1 MFAMEIVAMT
11 QRIRIEQ
18 EHLASQNAFY
28 NVLGEPTFLNEEE
41 KASYLKLRDAIEAAL
56 LPQGLFEFQGVADI
70 ARRTI
75 EIARFQRV
83 QIAAIRSPVLLAE
96 FLKIVFGE
104 NIAKAT
110 QVALKYFGTDAKEA
124 EKAAKLLALE
134 GVTTEQVVGH
144 AIVAQS
150 GAIQVLDH
158 LIQSRE
164 SSNFRKI
171 KELKKLQK
179 KRANQSDR
187 GEALQQDTAPSLKR
201 NTRIRIS
208 SATGRAPRIVSSND
222 D

>member
-1 MFAMEIVAMT
+1 MFATEIVAMA
-11 QRIRIEQ
+11 QRYRIDQ
-18 EHLASQNAFY
+18 ALLGSQNAFY
-28 NVLGEPTFLNEEE
+28 DVLGEPTFLNEDE
-41 KASYLKLRDAIEAAL
+41 KACYLKLRDAIEAAL

-75 EIARFQRV
+75 ENARFQRV
-83 QIAAIRSPVLLAE
+83 QIAAIRSPVVLAE

-104 NIAKAT
+104 NTAKAT
-110 QVALKYFGTDAKEA
+110 QVALNYFGPDAKEA

-171 KELKKLQK
+171 KDLKKSQK
-179 KRANQSDR
+179 KRANRRDR
-187 GEALQQDTAPSLKR
+187 GEALQQDTVPSMKR
-201 NTRIRIS
+201 NNRIKVS